1 MEKQNMKGQGW
12 HEGIIANVDGL
23 NMVPTITVGSQAGDI
38 INVVIQLNDFAGEAL
53 AERGSL
59 FAYLS
64 DDAAGDSIAATAPS
78 VGWSIGTD
86 GVLIP
91 VVTNKA
97 AQLVSEVD
105 GDIDI
110 NIEEAGADTWYLIL
124 VLPSGR
130 LLASGEIT
138 FA

>member
-1 MEKQNMKGQGW
+1 MDRQKMRGQDWHKGM
-12 HEGIIANVDGL
+12 IANIDGQ
-23 NMVPTITVGSQAGDI
+23 NMVPAITVGAQAGNV

-53 AERGSL
+53 TERGSL

-64 DDAAGDSIAATAPS
+64 DDANGDSIAATAPS

-110 NIEEAGADTWYLIL
+110 DIEEAGAATWYLIL

-130 LLASGEIT
+130 LLASEAIT